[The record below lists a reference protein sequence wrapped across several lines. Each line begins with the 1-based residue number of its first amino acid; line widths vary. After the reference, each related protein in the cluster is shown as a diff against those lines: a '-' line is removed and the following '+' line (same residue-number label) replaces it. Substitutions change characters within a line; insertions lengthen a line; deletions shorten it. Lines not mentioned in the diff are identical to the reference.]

1 VAHAE
6 AQQHPV
12 VAHVE
17 GQQHPI
23 GIYLR
28 SGDCCSFSARR
39 LILLTTSTFQGYLRW
54 FLIMPVHVAEG
65 RADRCRLHAH
75 ALGAAGHGVCHFGPD
90 GVWLMVLLGIGALEA
105 DYTFFTRGVFFV
117 KGLLSVTDRMAAS
130 PSYCRTPFPYQKELP
145 MTEKSYA
152 TNVLTILAISV
163 VLMAFIFLLVG
174 HHYGIPERVRLDR
187 GALLGTGSSVTE
199 RIKPV
204 AQVNVASAETQREP
218 VKNTAAAPPASRT
231 GQQVYQTTCVA
242 CHDAGI
248 AGAPKLGDKGQRA
261 LAKGLTPLRAA
272 PSGPCH
278 PASARRRYRHRGTR
292 RRWSGRPAARCG

>member
-1 VAHAE
+1 
-6 AQQHPV
+6 
-12 VAHVE
+12 
-17 GQQHPI
+17 
-23 GIYLR
+23 
-28 SGDCCSFSARR
+28 
-39 LILLTTSTFQGYLRW
+39 
-54 FLIMPVHVAEG
+54 
-65 RADRCRLHAH
+65 
-75 ALGAAGHGVCHFGPD
+75 
-90 GVWLMVLLGIGALEA
+90 
-105 DYTFFTRGVFFV
+105 
-117 KGLLSVTDRMAAS
+117 
-130 PSYCRTPFPYQKELP
+130 

-248 AGAPKLGDKGQRA
+248 AGAPKLGDKGQWA
-261 LAKGLTPLRAA
+261 KHLAKGLDTLYASALNGVQGATGAMPPKGGNPALSNAEVRAA
-272 PSGPCH
+272 VDYMV
-278 PASARRRYRHRGTR
+278 AR
-292 RRWSGRPAARCG
+292 SK